1 MADEQSTSAL
11 IEQSREESDSTM
23 SDEEMRGELRERYLR
38 MISSLGGKQVTV
50 DMHEKTRVSGKF
62 VAMKSDGSHFAVDS
76 LSTPLGV
83 IEHAILRM
91 GDTLCITAKLDAIT
105 DDCLGA
111 NEHRSGC
118 ETESETG
125 EAEVE
130 RNRKEALTEKP
141 G

>member
-1 MADEQSTSAL
+1 M
-11 IEQSREESDSTM
+11 
-23 SDEEMRGELRERYLR
+23 
-38 MISSLGGKQVTV
+38 TV

-91 GDTLCITAKLDAIT
+91 GDTLCITANLDAIT
-105 DDCLGA
+105 DDCVEA
-111 NEHRSGC
+111 NEHQSGC
-118 ETESETG
+118 LTESETG
-125 EAEVE
+125 GAEVGRKE
-130 RNRKEALTEKP
+130 KEALTERP